1 MGRRPLTSSGAGGT
15 RETHEMLAFCSDH
28 RIVADVKVIE
38 PGVIDNAFASL
49 AKADVRYRFVIDI
62 RGD

>member
-1 MGRRPLTSSGAGGT
+1 
-15 RETHEMLAFCSDH
+15 MLAFCSDH

-62 RGD
+62 HGD